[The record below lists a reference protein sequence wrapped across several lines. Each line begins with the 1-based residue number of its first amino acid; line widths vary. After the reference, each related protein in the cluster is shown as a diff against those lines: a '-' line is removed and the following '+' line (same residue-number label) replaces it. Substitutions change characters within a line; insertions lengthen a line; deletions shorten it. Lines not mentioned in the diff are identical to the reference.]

1 MTREENGV
9 DASAE
14 GYVQAHTD
22 SGRAETQTTVAEA
35 LVRIERTLAIQ
46 TRWVVGLMIA
56 LSTALLAIHV
66 QIVPAV
72 ANP

>member
-1 MTREENGV
+1 MTRKEKEM
-9 DASAE
+9 ATATE

-22 SGRAETQTTVAEA
+22 SVRAETQTTVAEA

-46 TRWVVGLMIA
+46 TRWIIGLMIA
-56 LSTALLAIHV
+56 LFTAFIAINV
-66 QIVPAV
+66 QIVLAV